1 MGCCLIYIAYVHND
15 KQKGMKKLRT
25 THGYHGVALR
35 TEMLK
40 DMLFTDDDSKRL
52 FYLFFDN
59 DIRPPWTVIWSLEN
73 TGLIEVAEVGKRG
86 GKGIKIKNKRG
97 ARAAIELIL
106 AMMRTAL
113 P

>member
-1 MGCCLIYIAYVHND
+1 MSLIYIAYVYND

-52 FYLFFDN
+52 LYLFFDS
-59 DIRPPWTVIWSLEN
+59 DVQPPPWTVIWSLEN
-73 TGLIEVAEVGKRG
+73 ADLIEVAKIGKRG
-86 GKGIKIKNKRG
+86 GRGIKIKNKRG